1 MKVDRADQEETLAKL
16 HPRKIQYTYSALD
29 RHCLAE
35 LSQPFSNK
43 AVKHRMVDCMRKSS
57 GDFVIRKPPDADV
70 GRWRIRFS
78 RSDRLGA
85 DRHTL
90 LKVTHN
96 GRSGYF
102 VGLGHEE
109 GNGVVLADYDVREH
123 LGLGKVNSNVRLD
136 VELVTGWR
144 VLCWY
149 LQHRDPYVYVPA
161 WVGAWSLIIGMIG
174 VVLGLVGL
182 WP

>member
-1 MKVDRADQEETLAKL
+1 
-16 HPRKIQYTYSALD
+16 
-29 RHCLAE
+29 
-35 LSQPFSNK
+35 
-43 AVKHRMVDCMRKSS
+43 
-57 GDFVIRKPPDADV
+57 
-70 GRWRIRFS
+70 
-78 RSDRLGA
+78 
-85 DRHTL
+85 

-102 VGLGHEE
+102 VGLRHEE

-123 LGLGKVNSNVRLD
+123 FGLGKVNSNVRLD

-144 VLCWY
+144 SLCWY

-174 VVLGLVGL
+174 VALGLVGL
-182 WP
+182 W